1 MDRGVYKQGTRCM
14 HMGPGVAIAASATY
28 VPRRSRACLT
38 GHPILRR
45 TMWRR
50 KSASHLKIISQS
62 RTSPSVAGYGT
73 CAQAPSSKTTSSH
86 QAWRYVRLT
95 INPSPS
101 MVRDG
106 LAPTRSNA
114 SSRRF
119 LSRCSL
125 SDGTLNAIGPCRAR
139 LLAHCSTDERRNGN
153 V

>member
-1 MDRGVYKQGTRCM
+1 MYAHG
-14 HMGPGVAIAASATY
+14 
-28 VPRRSRACLT
+28 PRRSDCCL
-38 GHPILRR
+38 R
-45 TMWRR
+45 
-50 KSASHLKIISQS
+50 HL
-62 RTSPSVAGYGT
+62 RTSPLQGMFNRPSHSPPHNVEAQKCFTLKNNQSVQNLSERGWLWYL
-73 CAQAPSSKTTSSH
+73 CSSSKLQAPRRRLHSH